1 MTASEAKP
9 KFLKIT
15 LRIFAVIAGGVAV
28 VVVIALWTVLSL
40 YKVAKEPT
48 ALMRASRA
56 GDIELV
62 QRLLRQGADVNE
74 RRGYSIRVGIF
85 LVHGPSEPLYGDSA
99 VTAGV
104 ESGNVELVRTLLD
117 YGADANIVDSWR
129 QDIWRYAAHNL
140 GDNSEDMFRLLMSHS
155 VIGKDI
161 ANYAFAQAAGLG
173 LESLMALLLERT
185 NELGLDMA
193 ICNTARSARIELL
206 KSLLQR
212 VKKVPTNTLAC
223 AIDTGNPHR
232 VKTVKVLLEKGVDP
246 NEGDSNGLPALSL
259 FVLGLGYVPGTETV
273 LPQER
278 EMLDVLLSYGADPR
292 LRGASQW
299 NAIEF
304 ARSRGYTG
312 VAKLLEQAKPLPR
325 IKRK

>member
-1 MTASEAKP
+1 MNERDVFIAALQRQNAADRSVFLQEACGSNADLRQQVEVLLREHDQLGSFLEAPAAASLTQGARGHPRIESPSGGSEMTASEAKP

-104 ESGNVELVRTLLD
+104 ESGNELRTCK
-117 YGADANIVDSWR
+117 A
-129 QDIWRYAAHNL
+129 
-140 GDNSEDMFRLLMSHS
+140 HS
-155 VIGKDI
+155 VH
-161 ANYAFAQAAGLG
+161 
-173 LESLMALLLERT
+173 
-185 NELGLDMA
+185 
-193 ICNTARSARIELL
+193 C
-206 KSLLQR
+206 
-212 VKKVPTNTLAC
+212 
-223 AIDTGNPHR
+223 
-232 VKTVKVLLEKGVDP
+232 GVSD
-246 NEGDSNGLPALSL
+246 L
-259 FVLGLGYVPGTETV
+259 V
-273 LPQER
+273 
-278 EMLDVLLSYGADPR
+278 
-292 LRGASQW
+292 
-299 NAIEF
+299 
-304 ARSRGYTG
+304 
-312 VAKLLEQAKPLPR
+312 
-325 IKRK
+325 